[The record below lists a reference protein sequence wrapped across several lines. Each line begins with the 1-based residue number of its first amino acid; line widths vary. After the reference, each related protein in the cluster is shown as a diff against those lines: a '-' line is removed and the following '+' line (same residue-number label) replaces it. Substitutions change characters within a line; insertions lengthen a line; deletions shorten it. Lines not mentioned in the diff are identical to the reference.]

1 MTRVA
6 LYARYSSDNQRDAS
20 IEDQLRLCRLHAER
34 QGWSVVDS
42 YHDRAVSGAS
52 LIRPGIQALMS
63 DATRCRFEIVL
74 AEALDRI
81 SRDQEDVAGVFKRMA
96 FAGVKLVTLSE
107 GEIGHLHVGLKGTMN
122 ALFLKDLADKTRR
135 GLRGRVEAGKSG
147 GGLCFGYD
155 VVKRMNAAGEPVYG
169 ERRINE
175 AEAVIVRRIFTEFAA
190 GISPRRIAVALNNDA
205 VTGPLGRAWGDTTIR
220 GHVCRGTG
228 IVNNELYVGR
238 LIWNRLRY
246 VKDPSTGRRVSR
258 INPTSEWITTEVP
271 ELRII
276 DDELW
281 QAVRARQV
289 DISKVF
295 EPTTRAV
302 RAARAKRLHETRRPA
317 FLLSGLLTCG
327 TCNGRY
333 GIILQ
338 DRYGCLNHHR
348 RGTCDNSRTIRRP
361 VIEQRALAGLTEKLV
376 SADAVAEAVRAY
388 HDELNR
394 QNRERRAQTSADR
407 PALAKVERA
416 IASMIAAIEDGMYQ
430 PTMKARMTELEQQ
443 KAEIAAR
450 LAADEPLSLDVNPNI
465 AEVYRRKVERLT
477 DALADPQTNQEAA
490 TVIRSLI
497 GDIVLTPGTKRG
509 QVHATL
515 RGELIS
521 ILDFA
526 AGRNTPGTS
535 VTRTITNAVAS
546 PRNQHDNPS
555 KQRIT
560 LSQFVPIRARIGQT
574 SFVDLGVG

>member
-6 LYARYSSDNQRDAS
+6 LYARYSSDNQREAS

-34 QGWSVVDS
+34 QGWTIVDS

-52 LIRPGIQALMS
+52 LIRSGIQALLG
-63 DATRCRFEIVL
+63 DALRGRFDVVL

-96 FAGVKLVTLSE
+96 FAGVKIITLSE

-135 GLRGRVEAGKSG
+135 GLRGSVESGKSG
-147 GGLCFGYD
+147 GGLCYGYD
-155 VVKRMNAAGEPVYG
+155 VVKRTNAAGEPIYG

-175 AEAVIVRRIFTEFAA
+175 AEAAIVRRIFKEFTA
-190 GISPRRIAVALNNDA
+190 GVSPRRIAVALNNDG
-205 VTGPLGRAWGDTTIR
+205 VPGPFGRAWGDTTIR

-238 LIWNRLRY
+238 LTWNRLRY
-246 VKDPSTGRRVSR
+246 IKDPSTGRRVSR
-258 INPTSEWITTEVP
+258 INPKSEWITTEVP
-271 ELRII
+271 ELRIV
-276 DDELW
+276 DYELW
-281 QAVRARQV
+281 QAVRVRQV
-289 DISKVF
+289 EISRVF
-295 EPTTRAV
+295 EATTLGV
-302 RAARAKRLHETRRPA
+302 RAARAKRINETRRPA

-333 GIILQ
+333 GIIVQ
-338 DRYGCLNHHR
+338 DRYGCLNHFR
-348 RGTCDNSRTIRRP
+348 RGTCENNRTIQRP

-394 QNRERRAQTSADR
+394 QNQDRRAQTSADR

-430 PTMKARMTELEQQ
+430 PAMKARMAELEKQ
-443 KAEIAAR
+443 KVEIVAR
-450 LAADEPLSLDVNPNI
+450 LDCSEPQPLDVNPNI
-465 AEVYRRKVERLT
+465 AEVYRRKVARLT

-490 TVIRSLI
+490 TAIRSLI
-497 GDIVLTPGTKRG
+497 GDIVLTPGDKRG

-515 RGELIS
+515 RGELMS

-526 AGRNTPGTS
+526 AERIARATPGAR
-535 VTRTITNAVAS
+535 VITNAVAR
-546 PRNQHDNPS
+546 P
-555 KQRIT
+555 
-560 LSQFVPIRARIGQT
+560 
-574 SFVDLGVG
+574 

>member
-34 QGWSVVDS
+34 QGWTIVDS

-52 LIRPGIQALMS
+52 LIRPGIQALMT
-63 DATRCRFEIVL
+63 DATRGGFEVVL

-96 FAGVKLVTLSE
+96 FADVKLVTLSE

-147 GGLCFGYD
+147 GGLCYGYD
-155 VVKRMNAAGEPVYG
+155 VVKRLNAAGEPIYG
-169 ERRINE
+169 ERRIDE
-175 AEAVIVRRIFTEFAA
+175 AEAAIVRRIFTEFAA
-190 GISPRRIAVALNNDA
+190 GVSPRRIAFALNTDG
-205 VTGPLGRAWGDTTIR
+205 VPGPLGRAWGDTTIR

-246 VKDPSTGRRVSR
+246 IKDPSSGRRVSR
-258 INPTSEWITTEVP
+258 INPKAEWITTEVP

-281 QAVRARQV
+281 QAVRARQT

-327 TCNGRY
+327 SCSGRY

-348 RGTCDNSRTIRRP
+348 RGTCDNNRTIRRP
-361 VIEQRALAGLTEKLV
+361 VIEQRTLAGLKEKLV
-376 SADAVAEAVRAY
+376 SPEAVAQAVRAY
-388 HDELNR
+388 HEETNRLN
-394 QNRERRAQTSADR
+394 QERRAQTSADR
-407 PALAKVERA
+407 LALAKIERA
-416 IASMIAAIEDGMYQ
+416 IASMIAAIEDGLYQ
-430 PTMKARMTELEQQ
+430 PTMKARMAELESQ
-443 KAEIAAR
+443 KVGIAAR
-450 LAADEPLSLDVNPNI
+450 LEGSEPRPLDVNPNV
-465 AEVYRRKVERLT
+465 AEVYRRKVARLS
-477 DALADPQTNQEAA
+477 DALVDPHTNQEAA
-490 TVIRSLI
+490 AAIRSLI
-497 GDIVLTPGTKRG
+497 GEIVLTPGAKRG
-509 QVHATL
+509 EVHATL

-521 ILDFA
+521 ILDLA
-526 AGRNTPGTS
+526 SGRNTSGTLAPGA
-535 VTRTITNAVAS
+535 ITNAAAG
-546 PRNQHDNPS
+546 PRNHHS
-555 KQRIT
+555 I
-560 LSQFVPIRARIGQT
+560 F
-574 SFVDLGVG
+574 SFVFS